1 MSKFARITAQF
12 LWRNL
17 RYAVLS
23 FALASCFVAP
33 SPHAPAL
40 LLFMT
45 PMLLLYFA
53 AMATFTVI
61 ARPRAN

>member
-1 MSKFARITAQF
+1 MSKLPCITAQF

-17 RYAVLS
+17 RYAVFS

-33 SPHAPAL
+33 TPHAPVL

-53 AMATFTVI
+53 AMATFTVM
-61 ARPRAN
+61 ARLRAH